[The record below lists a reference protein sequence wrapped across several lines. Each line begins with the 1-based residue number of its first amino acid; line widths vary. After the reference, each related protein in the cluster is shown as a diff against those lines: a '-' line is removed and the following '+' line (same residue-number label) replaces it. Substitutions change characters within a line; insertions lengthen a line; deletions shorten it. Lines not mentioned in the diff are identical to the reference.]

1 MKNLKALWSKEE
13 YDKLTPDQKEE
24 MALKL
29 VLFFGS
35 LLLVGGLLFLWKI
48 GFFDFDNFWGI
59 DRSKMDYWRYRR
71 MRSNRLDAS
80 LLLCSPAIAGAGLMF
95 MAFTRLSFKKA
106 MKKEMKDE

>member
-59 DRSKMDYWRYRR
+59 NRSKMNYLRYSR
-71 MRSNRLDAS
+71 MVNNRLNAS
-80 LLLCSPAIAGAGLMF
+80 FLLCSPAIAGAGLIF
-95 MAFTRLSFKKA
+95 MALTRLLFKKA
-106 MKKEMKDE
+106 RKDE